1 MWRNPTSASCLIVF
15 EGKVVVVVMQNASA
29 SADGVSKPVFSSM
42 LARIPSVKATN
53 ARVEAIAYTAL
64 G

>member
-1 MWRNPTSASCLIVF
+1 MWRNPTSASCLIAS
-15 EGKVVVVVMQNASA
+15 EGKFVVVIMQNASA
-29 SADGVSKPVFSSM
+29 CADGISKPVFSSM
-42 LARIPSVKATN
+42 LACNPSVKATN